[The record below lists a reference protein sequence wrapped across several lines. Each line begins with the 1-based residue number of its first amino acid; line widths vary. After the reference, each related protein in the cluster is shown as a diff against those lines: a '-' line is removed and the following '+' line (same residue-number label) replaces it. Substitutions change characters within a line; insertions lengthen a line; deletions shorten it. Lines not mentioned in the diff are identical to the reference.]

1 MIKKVSKVQAE
12 GRAAE
17 LSQEVLEI
25 ENIDEPMIGL
35 SFLKQKLNITK
46 EINK

>member
-1 MIKKVSKVQAE
+1 MTKKVLKGDVLN
-12 GRAAE
+12 RAAE